1 MQSTVAQKNK
11 SYGINRSKFVG
22 DDGLFLMGASMLGCT
37 SVEYSLTT
45 TLKYRYR
52 PDAEIL
58 GPIKNVNLP
67 LEFSKCR
74 SADPNLRGIWACC
87 CAGSL
92 HENLQISAVSSKQE
106 RSSWSASTYPP
117 TVSSDSCIQVRWQYR
132 GQGRHTSQTVT

>member
-22 DDGLFLMGASMLGCT
+22 DDGLLLMGASMSGCT
-37 SVEYSLTT
+37 SVEYPLTST
-45 TLKYRYR
+45 PKYRYR
-52 PDAEIL
+52 SDAETL
-58 GPIKNVNLP
+58 GPIKNVNRP
-67 LEFSKCR
+67 LEFSNCR
-74 SADPNLRGIWACC
+74 SADPNLRGIWAYC

-132 GQGRHTSQTVT
+132 GQGRHTSQTFT